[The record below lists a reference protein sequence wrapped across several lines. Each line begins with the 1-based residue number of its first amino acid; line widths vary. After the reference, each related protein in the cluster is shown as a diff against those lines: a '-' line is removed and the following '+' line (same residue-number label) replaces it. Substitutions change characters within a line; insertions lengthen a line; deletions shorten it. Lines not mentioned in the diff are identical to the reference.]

1 VWGSNDNIVWGSNIV
16 WGNNIVWASDD
27 NIVWGSNI
35 VWGNT
40 LIGSSY
46 GGSVTWGLTVDD
58 PSSTVW
64 GSLSSAGPSGSVLTS
79 P

>member
-1 VWGSNDNIVWGSNIV
+1 
-16 WGNNIVWASDD
+16 
-27 NIVWGSNI
+27 VWGSNI

-46 GGSVTWGLTVDD
+46 GKSVTWGLTVDD

-64 GSLSSAGPSGSVLTS
+64 GSLNNAALSGSVLTS